1 MSELRR
7 GANSAKQGV
16 INAKRICKLL
26 AQDMA
31 QEFHPTVVQDVTDAD
46 VVGNGTSCLRPEQR
60 KGLQSLTSMADT
72 L

>member
-31 QEFHPTVVQDVTDAD
+31 QEFHPTVVQDVTD